1 VPVRLRVR
9 VSPRSSGEGVV
20 AAPDGV
26 PVVRVTAAPVDG
38 KANAA
43 VCRVVAKKLGLPKS
57 AVRCVSGES
66 ARVKTLEIKG
76 ATPEAVERLSHA
88 D

>member
-1 VPVRLRVR
+1 MPVRLRVR
-9 VSPRSSGEGVV
+9 VSPRSGGEGVV
-20 AAPDGV
+20 AASDGV

-43 VCRVVAKKLGLPKS
+43 VCRVVAKELGLPKS
-57 AVRCVSGES
+57 AVRVVSGES
-66 ARVKTLEIKG
+66 ARVKTLEIEG